1 MMGFNKIEY
10 LWLME
15 YLSQQR
21 YDELAAELNHLI
33 TEVYPKVKEDLAPAN
48 RKHCIPGGD

>member
-21 YDELAAELNHLI
+21 YDELAAESVSCRRSWNIRALSTPTLS
-33 TEVYPKVKEDLAPAN
+33 PKTGSA
-48 RKHCIPGGD
+48 C